1 MSRATLL
8 LVALLLPAAA
18 LAQPQTPTPL
28 PQQSQNQHVLKPV
41 TPDILLTALQH
52 ADEITARKIE
62 DQLDAMWSKSGSAS
76 ADLLL
81 QRAEDAADD
90 GDYDTAS
97 AILVRLT
104 AAQPNFAEAWHQ
116 RAEIAAERQDYH
128 DAMLSLQKALVLN
141 PRHFGALSELG
152 VILEEFG
159 DKAHALQA
167 YRKALALDPFLED
180 VPERISSL
188 ERDVEGQGI

>member
-1 MSRATLL
+1 MSRGTFLF
-8 LVALLLPAAA
+8 VAMLLPATA
-18 LAQPQTPTPL
+18 LAQPQTPL
-28 PQQSQNQHVLKPV
+28 PHQNQRAHAPV
-41 TPDILLTALQH
+41 TADVLLTALQH
-52 ADEITARKIE
+52 ADEVTAKRIE
-62 DQLDAMWSKSGSAS
+62 DELDSIWSKSGSPS

-104 AAQPNFAEAWHQ
+104 AAQPDFAEAWHQ
-116 RAEIAAERQDYH
+116 RAEIAAEQQDYH
-128 DAMLSLQKALVLN
+128 DAMVSLQKALVLN
-141 PRHFGALSELG
+141 PHHFGALSELG

-159 DKAHALQA
+159 DKAHALAA

-180 VPERISSL
+180 VPERITSL
-188 ERDVEGQGI
+188 EREVDGQGI